1 MIVVPV
7 NPVSVN
13 WASSYFSLMMQAASA
28 KAQLNALLPK
38 LAQFGELIVDPE
50 GPEDEEIPS
59 VKVIRYL
66 DEAKRKLVEMRR
78 KQPALNTLV
87 EEIEKV
93 IAYVGL
99 DAELQAL
106 EPTPS
111 FGVLSG
117 TLASVGVEVPD
128 WQVNQ
133 DLVIGLA
140 RSVNEARTARQGL
153 PCMKAGTL
161 NGTPVYLVSMGK
173 PDEYTGSSI
182 YPIGVGREQVRSAAA
197 TALGALIL
205 LWDYQAQTWKKG
217 AALQFGLPMP
227 PEKGNDPTESST
239 FVNFVTPKRVTYARG
254 SEGVILEFGPND
266 VVAHGLLIGK
276 ETKQFVLNRVEKDNE
291 LTYQGT
297 LGREP
302 LVVSFE
308 DDGIRLVTPTMSVS
322 FPLKETK
329 YVAQGVD
336 KLLSPPAAV
345 AWLATGFEQLKQD
358 IRDPGRTSSKALAS
372 WFQAV
377 TRTNASMD
385 SLRSVVLQAAAAL
398 KDLRLGLVGSISG
411 MDGAPRIMKYDP
423 YYGSPPIERS
433 LASQR
438 TMTRRSLT
446 KLPRTE
452 RVTLKVSETEKATII
467 RELPAPSFSFIEVE
481 RNAPGLAK
489 GYVSKFSMEEFQ
501 QADGRAQR
509 RLENALWKSSEAES
523 TKTLRDI
530 PLVGDSSPIQTLV
543 ITVWGFKGE
552 MNYGVVWQS
561 DPLSAAQ
568 LGEMFEEDPEIAMA
582 NLYGWVVEQSGI
594 VSKAQAFGEKGP
606 PISYAIIVNAI
617 VSIPRLERLKKVL
630 PKPYPLGYGKIR
642 GTTERLGLYVTSL
655 RVEEELTDENGKS
668 VKTKIPSHVGKF
680 AENQGLILSQL
691 PVESILPVAV
701 ELGRVVWERN
711 QKKLIPSELPA
722 TLFSLSRLEKT
733 KEWERLFKLVQAE
746 AEGEDGMSG
755 EQVIEETWTRLM
767 AEGVSPY
774 FGKGGTPN
782 IVYGGRRA
790 FAALGGSKGQAVRKG
805 QVALGTGGYSTGFMV
820 SADPTNSKWATKKP
834 GMYRDVVLFAASIIK
849 QTGVSER
856 GLKRVSSEVP
866 TESEIQNLMG
876 KYGITVDDFND
887 PQQYIEALEKLKRV
901 LYFRDVAQP
910 MNTGRMIDTLT
921 ASDFGMY
928 QIDEMS
934 RLNPRR
940 RLRRNPLTESQL
952 ELATKY
958 LESKKKEREPG
969 DLPEFLSKARK
980 TEGVGLYTPERV
992 RKLFPREQIDGKD
1005 TWSPKVRLA
1014 RSLGEFDAAI
1024 RVGAKDR
1031 PEQVVRAG
1039 RARSLDEFPLQNDD
1053 VLNLIA
1059 EEAGLSL
1066 ETIGDIL
1073 AAQRSSVKTVKS
1085 TKGKTRYSMQPS
1097 TAICK
1102 AYKGRRLT
1110 TYAPPKEVME
1120 SGNPRNY
1127 KVIILMSPLNAAL
1140 PRVMT
1145 WRRGA
1150 HLDCDLVGRS
1160 PEELSELLGKAIQSS
1175 MLWLVERE
1183 GHAERSKRNRMAMTD
1198 ILVGRVGQPMLYVA
1212 YKAGEQVSIDTITQN
1227 LQRAKFD
1234 SDYQINLYPE
1244 KEREARSERDIQRYS
1259 EAVGEMPARTP
1270 RKPRPEPVEQVV
1282 VKTKEP
1288 EQEPEL
1294 EEEGPEFEE
1303 EQEEE
1308 FDLGL
1313 PGLGEE

>member
-7 NPVSVN
+7 NPISVN
-13 WASSYFSLMMQAASA
+13 WASSYYSLMLQAASA

-59 VKVIRYL
+59 VKVVRYL
-66 DEAKRKLVEMRR
+66 DECKRKLVELRR
-78 KQPALNTLV
+78 KQPTLNTLV
-87 EEIEKV
+87 EEIDRV
-93 IAYVGL
+93 IPYVGL
-99 DAELQAL
+99 DVELQSL
-106 EPTPS
+106 EPAPS

-117 TLASVGVEVPD
+117 TLASIGVQVHD

-133 DLVIGLA
+133 DLVIGFA
-140 RSVNEARTARQGL
+140 RAVDEARTARQGL
-153 PCMKAGTL
+153 PCMKAGNL
-161 NGTPVYLVSMGK
+161 GGTPVYLVSMGK
-173 PDEYTGSSI
+173 PDEFTGSSI
-182 YPIGVGREQVRSAAA
+182 YPVGVGREQVRSATA
-197 TALGALIL
+197 TALGALIHC
-205 LWDYQAQTWKKG
+205 WDVQSQTWKKG

-227 PEKGNDPTESST
+227 QERGNDPTESST
-239 FVNFVTPKRVTYARG
+239 FVNFVTPKRVTYAQG

-266 VVAHGLLIGK
+266 VVAQGLLVGK
-276 ETKQFVLNRVEKDNE
+276 ESKQFVVQRVEKENE
-291 LTYQGT
+291 LTYQGN

-302 LVVSFE
+302 VVVSF
-308 DDGIRLVTPTMSVS
+308 DDTGIRLVTPTMTVS
-322 FPLKETK
+322 FPHKSTK
-329 YVAQGVD
+329 FVAQGVD
-336 KLLSPPAAV
+336 KLLAPPAAV
-345 AWLATGFEQLKQD
+345 AWLATGFEELKKD
-358 IRDPGRTSSKALAS
+358 IREPGRTSSKALAS

-385 SLRSVVLQAAAAL
+385 NLRSVVLQAAAAL
-398 KDLRLGLVGSISG
+398 KELPLGLIGAIPG
-411 MDGAPRIMKYDP
+411 QDGAPRIMQYEP
-423 YYGSPPIERS
+423 YFGSPPIERS

-438 TMTRRSLT
+438 TMTRRSMT
-446 KLPRTE
+446 RFPRTE
-452 RVTLKVSETEKATII
+452 RVTLKVSDTEKATII
-467 RELPAPSFSFIEVE
+467 RELPAPSFAYIEVE
-481 RNAPGLAK
+481 RNKTGLAK
-489 GYVSKFSMEEFQ
+489 AYGAKFSMEEFR

-509 RLENALWKSSEAES
+509 KLENALWKVSDS
-523 TKTLRDI
+523 TEGAKALRDI
-530 PLVGDSSPIQTLV
+530 PLVGDSSPIQSLV
-543 ITVWGFKGE
+543 ITVWGLKGE
-552 MNYGVVWQS
+552 MSYGVVWQS
-561 DPLSAAQ
+561 ALNASQ
-568 LGEMFEEDPEIAMA
+568 LEDMFGDNPESAMA
-582 NLYGWVVEQSGI
+582 NLYEWTVEQSGI
-594 VSKAQAFGEKGP
+594 VPQAQSFGEKGP
-606 PISYAIIVNAI
+606 PVSYAIVVNTV
-617 VSIPRLERLKKVL
+617 VSIPRTERLKKVL

-655 RVEEELTDENGKS
+655 RVEEEELTNEDGKT

-722 TLFSLSRLEKT
+722 TLFSLPRLEKT
-733 KEWERLFKLVQAE
+733 KEWERLFKMVQAE
-746 AEGEDGMSG
+746 NADEDGMT
-755 EQVIEETWTRLM
+755 EEEMVAETWTLLM

-774 FGKGGTPN
+774 YGSGGTPS
-782 IVYGGRRA
+782 IVVGGRRA
-790 FAALGGSKGQAVRKG
+790 FAALGGTKSQAVRRG
-805 QVALGTGGYSTGFMV
+805 QVALSTGGFSAGFMA
-820 SADPTNSKWATKKP
+820 SADPGGSKWATKKP
-834 GMYRDVVLFAASIIK
+834 SMYRDVVLFAASIIK

-856 GLKRVSSEVP
+856 GLKRVSTEVP

-876 KYGITVDDFND
+876 NYGITVDDFSN

-901 LYFRDVAQP
+901 LHFRDAPQP
-910 MNTGRMIDTLT
+910 MSTGRMIDTPT
-921 ASDFGMY
+921 ASDFGIY
-928 QIDEMS
+928 QISEMS

-940 RLRRNPLTESQL
+940 RMRRNPLTESQL

-980 TEGVGLYTPERV
+980 AEGVGLYTPERV

-1073 AAQRSSVKTVKS
+1073 SAQRSSVKTVKS

-1110 TYAPPKEVME
+1110 TYSPPQEVME
-1120 SGNPRNY
+1120 AGNPRNY
-1127 KVIILMSPLNAAL
+1127 KVIILMSPLNASI

-1150 HLDCDLVGRS
+1150 HLDCDLVGKT
-1160 PEELSELLGKAIQSS
+1160 PEELPELLGRAIQSS

-1212 YKAGEQVSIDTITQN
+1212 YKAGEQVSIENITQN
-1227 LQRAKFD
+1227 LQRAKFEPE
-1234 SDYQINLYPE
+1234 YQIKLYSE
-1244 KEREARSERDIQRYS
+1244 REREARTERDIQRYA

-1270 RKPRPEPVEQVV
+1270 RKSPSKPVEAPTQPEPKPFLSMESEMEEDEDTEESE
-1282 VKTKEP
+1282 KIDMSAL
-1288 EQEPEL
+1288 L
-1294 EEEGPEFEE
+1294 EG
-1303 EQEEE
+1303 
-1308 FDLGL
+1308 D
-1313 PGLGEE
+1313 